1 MASGLRLMST
11 PARKHSEGYFLMSC
25 ASSLS
30 HVQRLPLALAFLSFH
45 DSRTTNPCYIQ
56 LSTTEMFE
64 TYGEYRSKVRCVVS

>member
-1 MASGLRLMST
+1 
-11 PARKHSEGYFLMSC
+11 MSC
-25 ASSLS
+25 ASSLA

-45 DSRTTNPCYIQ
+45 DSRTTNRCYIQ